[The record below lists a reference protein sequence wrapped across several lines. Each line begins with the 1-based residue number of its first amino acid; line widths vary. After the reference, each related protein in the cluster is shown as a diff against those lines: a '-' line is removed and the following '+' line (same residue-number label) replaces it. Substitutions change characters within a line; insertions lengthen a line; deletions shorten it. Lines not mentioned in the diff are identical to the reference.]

1 MVAVG
6 GVASTSHVQVAG
18 LASTFPAGSVAR
30 TSKACV
36 PSASA
41 ASVSGLAHACQPP
54 PSSRHS
60 NVEPVSFELK
70 ERSGEPTFD
79 GSPGVP
85 SSVVSGGVRSTVTV
99 TTSLALWPVRSTAT
113 ASSARLPSAGSGQS
127 TVNGAAEAVA
137 SGFQVPVEQPALAS
151 LQTKKSTWSTPLPAS
166 AAVAVTGRG
175 SGAAA
180 FTYEPAAGEVIA
192 TVGGWL
198 STRMPETTAEVVAF
212 PARSVA
218 VARRS

>member
-1 MVAVG
+1 M
-6 GVASTSHVQVAG
+6 
-18 LASTFPAGSVAR
+18 
-30 TSKACV
+30 CV
-36 PSASA
+36 PSASV
-41 ASVSGLAHACQPP
+41 ASVSGLAHGCQPP

-127 TVNGAAEAVA
+127 TVNGAEDAGA
-137 SGFQVPVEQPALAS
+137 SGFQVPVEQPALPS